1 MSILEIDTVS
11 FDEATREL
19 VIIDQTLLPGR
30 LELMRLNDAASIREA
45 IRRLCVRGAP
55 AIGVAA
61 ALGLYACAV
70 RIAPEADFAA
80 EFARCAE
87 QIETARPT
95 AVNLSWAV
103 KRMRKAACA
112 PQPLEAL
119 RAEAFAIRDEDIRVC
134 QSIGENGLAL
144 IRDGDGILTHCN
156 AGQLA
161 TVRYGTA
168 LAPIHVGARRG
179 MHFRVYTD
187 ETRPLLQGAR
197 LSAYEMVE
205 AGMET
210 TVLCDNMAASL
221 MQSGAVQAVFV
232 GCDRVARNGDTA
244 NKIGTLGV
252 AILARHFS
260 LPFYV
265 CAPFSTIDMACP
277 TGADIEIENR
287 AADEVT
293 EMWYK
298 ERMAPQGVKVYN
310 PAFDVTPASLITAF
324 VTERGVI
331 RDPKDFEKYWE
342 EKYHG

>member
-1 MSILEIDTVS
+1 M
-11 FDEATREL
+11 
-19 VIIDQTLLPGR
+19 
-30 LELMRLNDAASIREA
+30 
-45 IRRLCVRGAP
+45 
-55 AIGVAA
+55 
-61 ALGLYACAV
+61 
-70 RIAPEADFAA
+70 
-80 EFARCAE
+80 
-87 QIETARPT
+87 
-95 AVNLSWAV
+95 
-103 KRMRKAACA
+103 
-112 PQPLEAL
+112 
-119 RAEAFAIRDEDIRVC
+119 
-134 QSIGENGLAL
+134 
-144 IRDGDGILTHCN
+144 
-156 AGQLA
+156 
-161 TVRYGTA
+161 
-168 LAPIHVGARRG
+168 
-179 MHFRVYTD
+179 YTD

>member
-30 LELMRLNDAASIREA
+30 LELMRLSDAASIREA

-112 PQPLEAL
+112 SQPLEAL

-232 GCDRVARNGDTA
+232 GCDRVARNGDAA
-244 NKIGTLGV
+244 NKIGTSVV
-252 AILARHFS
+252 AILAAHYGI
-260 LPFYV
+260 PFYV
-265 CAPFSTIDMACP
+265 CAPSSTID
-277 TGADIEIENR
+277 GAIASGEDIPIEFR
-287 AADEVT
+287 DPSEVT
-293 EMWYK
+293 ELWYK
-298 ERMAPQGVKVYN
+298 KRMAPEGVGVYN
-310 PAFDVTPASLITAF
+310 PAFDVTDAELITGII
-324 VTERGVI
+324 TERGIV
-331 RDPKDFEKYWE
+331 RAPYE
-342 EKYHG
+342 EGFRALGLV